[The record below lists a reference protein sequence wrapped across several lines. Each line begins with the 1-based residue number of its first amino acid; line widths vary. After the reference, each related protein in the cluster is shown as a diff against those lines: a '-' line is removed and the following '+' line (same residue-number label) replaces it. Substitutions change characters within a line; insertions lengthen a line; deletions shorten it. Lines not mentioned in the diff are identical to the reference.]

1 MQTALIIMT
10 LLGCDDTATRCHYI
24 ETVPQRFETVAAC
37 DAATE
42 AQLTRI
48 ESPDYP
54 VIVATCQAPARDD
67 PPVAAGDGAR
77 EAPAMI
83 LVEAGR
89 VVDPPRPKADVGS
102 VPPDGETVTGGE
114 PALTARAL
122 AAIRAALPER
132 QTIAG
137 LAQQPVHIVT
147 DTYAWAV
154 RRVSR

>member
-10 LLGCDDTATRCHYI
+10 LLGCDDSATRCHYI

-42 AQLTRI
+42 AQLTGV

-54 VIVATCQAPARDD
+54 VIVATCQAPSRDQ
-67 PPVAAGDGAR
+67 PPVASGDDAG

-89 VVDPPRPKADVGS
+89 VIDPPRPQADVGP
-102 VPPDGETVTGGE
+102 VPPEGESGTEGE
-114 PALTARAL
+114 PALTARAM

-137 LAQQPVHIVT
+137 LAQQPVHVVT
-147 DTYAWAV
+147 GTYAWAV